1 MRPPPHKN
9 RFRQWVWVV
18 GLFLLLCIFSA
29 WWIWDAR
36 RDSVNDARDL
46 VSQLANDQAQGW
58 QRAIERSLSAT
69 YAAAALVRRGQ
80 GEVPDFEPIAT
91 EMLAFYPG
99 IAALGLSPNGCRAA
113 GGSPRRKRAVDGARQ
128 VGQCNAGA

>member
-1 MRPPPHKN
+1 MRLSLHTN
-9 RFRQWVWVV
+9 RFRQGALVA
-18 GLFLLLCIFSA
+18 GLFILLCIASA

-69 YAAAALVRRGQ
+69 YAVAALVRRGQ
-80 GEVPDFEPIAT
+80 GQVPDFEPIAT

-99 IAALGLSPNGCRAA
+99 IAALGLSPDVSCSRWF
-113 GGSPRRKRAVDGARQ
+113 PRQEMSG
-128 VGQCNAGA
+128 